1 MLGGFFLCF
10 ESGETA
16 WGDGVRGF
24 AQQLLDSAKV
34 ATEIGQ
40 RLRESLVRRYANAF
54 LLQGSGGVEH
64 RAPAGHSVDAMFDL
78 QQLRLHDGFD
88 LLTEFRDGAAAG
100 FVRRRAHA
108 GADLLV
114 TEIGAAMAS

>member
-64 RAPAGHSVDAMFDL
+64 RAPAGHSVDAMFHL
-78 QQLRLHDGFD
+78 QEVRLHEGFD
-88 LLTEFRDGAAAG
+88 LLTEFRDSIAAG
-100 FVRRRAHA
+100 FLKGGANT
-108 GADLLV
+108 GADLLKKGI
-114 TEIGAAMAS
+114 ERA